1 MFDGLTFDPS
11 ASQAAVVVFIIAM
24 AVFIVVLIR
33 VLRMPQ
39 KKVDHLSRLPLQDEP
54 ESKSTKES

>member
-1 MFDGLTFDPS
+1 
-11 ASQAAVVVFIIAM
+11 M